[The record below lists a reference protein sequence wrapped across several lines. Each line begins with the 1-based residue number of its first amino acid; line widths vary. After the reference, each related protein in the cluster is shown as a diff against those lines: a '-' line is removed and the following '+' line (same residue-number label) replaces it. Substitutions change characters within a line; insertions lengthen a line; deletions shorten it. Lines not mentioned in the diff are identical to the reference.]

1 MCAQKFTPHFALDLS
16 GVPSGLSLAQQ
27 IAEAIIQ
34 DIRRGRL
41 RPRQKLPSSRNLAT
55 SCNVHRNTVLAAFA
69 DLIAQGYLQTV
80 PQSGT
85 FVSEELPERRLPRRL
100 LRPRRPLVQ
109 LHLAEA
115 PLVPPA
121 YELEPSVLPLL
132 GGLPDIRSVPTQALA
147 RAYRAALKKVPST
160 LDYQSPYGQPHFIEQ
175 LSSHLR
181 LMRGITTQEG
191 GILVTRGSQQALHL
205 AARSLVRPGSMI
217 AVENLGYPPAWEGF
231 RLAGARLVPI
241 RVDRQGLV
249 VDDLA
254 ALCQKQDVAAVY
266 VTPHHQYP
274 TTVTMSGPRRMALL
288 DLARRARFVVI
299 EDDYDHE
306 FHFRGRPVL
315 PLKGSDDSGVVL
327 LVGTLSKVLAPGL
340 RVGYAV
346 GQVELVER
354 MMRFRYYMDR
364 QGDHA
369 SELALSYLMED
380 GELGAHIRRMHR
392 QYALRRE
399 ALFEAL
405 HKHLPTSLAFT
416 EPAGGLAVWCRI
428 PPSVSASQ
436 WAKNAAERGVLV
448 QAGQRFFFD
457 QKDRPYMR
465 LGYARLDEQALRVAV
480 KRLAEAIP
488 RKSSRKTRSL
498 AVAQ

>member
-1 MCAQKFTPHFALDLS
+1 MQLPTFTLDLANT
-16 GVPSGLSLAQQ
+16 PAGLSLAQR
-27 IAEAIIQ
+27 IAEAIIV

-41 RPRQKLPSSRNLAT
+41 PPRQKLPSSRNLAA
-55 SCNVHRNTVLAAFA
+55 SCGVHRNTVLAAFA

-85 FVSEELPERRLPRRL
+85 FVSDRLPHARVPQRL
-100 LRPRRPLVQ
+100 LHPRRPLVQ
-109 LHLAEA
+109 LRLADA
-115 PLVPPA
+115 PVVPDQYDA
-121 YELEPSVLPLL
+121 GSCSLPLL
-132 GGLPDIRSVPTQALA
+132 GGLPDLQTVPTQALA
-147 RAYRAALKKVPST
+147 RAYRAALKKVPAT
-160 LDYQSPYGQPHFIEQ
+160 LDYQSPYGEPHFIEQ

-181 LMRGITTQEG
+181 LTRGVTVEQG
-191 GILVTRGSQQALHL
+191 GVLITRGSQQALHL
-205 AARSLVRPGSMI
+205 AARALARPGSVF

-231 RLAGARLVPI
+231 RLAGAELAPI
-241 RVDRQGLV
+241 RVDRHGLL

-254 ALCQKQDVAAVY
+254 SLCQKRDVAAVY

-288 DLARRARFVVI
+288 DLARQAGFVVI

-315 PLKGSDDSGVVL
+315 PLKGADDSGVVL

-346 GQVELVER
+346 GQPDLVER
-354 MMRFRYYMDR
+354 MMRFRYYTDR

-369 SELALSYLMED
+369 TELALSYLMED

-399 ALFEAL
+399 ALFDAL
-405 HKHLPTSLAFT
+405 HRYLPSALTFT
-416 EPAGGLAVWCRI
+416 PPAGGLAVWCRT
-428 PPSVSASQ
+428 PPFVSASR
-436 WAKNAAERGVLV
+436 WAENAARQGVLV
-448 QAGQRFFFD
+448 QPGQRFFFD
-457 QKDRPYMR
+457 QKDRPYLR
-465 LGYARLDEQALRVAV
+465 LGYARLDEDALVVAV
-480 KRLAEAIP
+480 KRLAEATP
-488 RKSSRKTRSL
+488 KPKKMKATKSRTR
-498 AVAQ
+498 